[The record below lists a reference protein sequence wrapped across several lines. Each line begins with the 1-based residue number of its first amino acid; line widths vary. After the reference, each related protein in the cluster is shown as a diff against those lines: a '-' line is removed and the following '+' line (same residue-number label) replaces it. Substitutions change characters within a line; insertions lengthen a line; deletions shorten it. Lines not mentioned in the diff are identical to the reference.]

1 MVYKY
6 TFTLRSQHHLLLSIS
21 SHINIP
27 NVNTWIFTSGFCNQM
42 WYFYSLRWL
51 TVSSLILE
59 YQTLTLYVEFTL
71 SPQVIV
77 SSKPSH
83 EAYVTMDF
91 PDSQPFQSIPI
102 KRKIWSSVSSFSCK
116 VVTELFFMD
125 KWTAWTYKCIL
136 HSLQSVIVWGTISL
150 HISNSCE

>member
-6 TFTLRSQHHLLLSIS
+6 TFTSRSQHHLLLSIS
-21 SHINIP
+21 SHINIS
-27 NVNTWIFTSGFCNQM
+27 NVNKWIFTSGFSNQM

-51 TVSSLILE
+51 TVSSLISN
-59 YQTLTLYVEFTL
+59 THTHVEFTL

-125 KWTAWTYKCIL
+125 KWTAWTYKCTL
-136 HSLQSVIVWGTISL
+136 HSLQSVIVRGTISL